1 MFLLCQSLV
10 ATRTNRFCCGK
21 KETGQG
27 GGWHDRSGQDPG
39 GHAEMAYGTAARHSR
54 WRLAVRHG
62 KERRREGVT
71 NEATGISINGSSS
84 SGRRRRRRRR
94 RRSSSSSGGGRRRR
108 RKSSRGKSSRRSGKR
123 RKSSSSG
130 SRRRRSGCDGP
141 QQQQGPCSPLMP
153 GSPEVSRS
161 PRWSASALG
170 AGKTR
175 AACLQQ
181 QQGGTTRGQYQD
193 DLQSCSKRSC
203 PQLLSSSIVGKEE

>member
-1 MFLLCQSLV
+1 MFLLCPSLV

-27 GGWHDRSGQDPG
+27 RGWHDRSGQDPG
-39 GHAEMAYGTAARHSR
+39 GHAEMAYGTAARHTR

-84 SGRRRRRRRR
+84 GRRRRR
-94 RRSSSSSGGGRRRR
+94 RRSSSSSGGRR

-123 RKSSSSG
+123 RKSSSS
-130 SRRRRSGCDGP
+130 SSRRRSGCDGP

-193 DLQSCSKRSC
+193 GLQSC
-203 PQLLSSSIVGKEE
+203 